1 MARDRICPGLHFLA
15 EARYTA
21 PARGTVVQVV
31 STSFLERGAAA
42 VVEPNLALPCSE
54 TGELPVQGD
63 ANVGAPDPELTR
75 QREGRPDL
83 YSVVSKGPNMTLMS
97 CPQLRAY
104 GLPLPNLESDRQDS
118 NPLPS
123 EPQVGGRGSGGG
135 PNGAPAGQRM
145 PRRGRI
151 ALRLQYGS
159 AGPVERAAISAP
171 PLLAITL
178 ILSQL
183 RRLESCRRSGSCL
196 AASELT
202 MGHPR
207 PRSLAQRRDR
217 RVPASNV
224 RTTEEIAHLGDV
236 PW

>member
-1 MARDRICPGLHFLA
+1 MARDRTCPGLHFLA

-123 EPQVGGRGSGGG
+123 EPQSADIGCSALLWVAESAYLSPFLCSRLRAIAACCALGGVSSGV
-135 PNGAPAGQRM
+135 NFC
-145 PRRGRI
+145 
-151 ALRLQYGS
+151 
-159 AGPVERAAISAP
+159 AI
-171 PLLAITL
+171 
-178 ILSQL
+178 
-183 RRLESCRRSGSCL
+183 RHGESFC
-196 AASELT
+196 T
-202 MGHPR
+202 R
-207 PRSLAQRRDR
+207 PRCCVEARLSRQ
-217 RVPASNV
+217 P
-224 RTTEEIAHLGDV
+224 
-236 PW
+236 